1 MSLLAKR
8 AVILLLQTQTI
19 VLQGQQ
25 VIAKEKATETLV
37 ECLTKGGI
45 NSRQAKER
53 VRTTWGAV
61 LRGQEPERGVLAPF
75 VGVFYVFRACE
86 QLGIQLSAE
95 EVPGCTG
102 VIDIED
108 VPSTASAIVP
118 AERSNS
124 SLTIEQISDDEGDG
138 LPNASLVEARIPAI
152 DPLAQQRSDVRAE
165 MQRLEQLPAPVLARQ
180 LMQSKTNVSRKS
192 VRVNQLERKVRNLQK
207 QLATSK
213 SREMKM
219 QDALKLAVEEKNA
232 FELQKLGKQREGRA
246 GRWSLQSRF
255 SMGLRCCLSTIAAS
269 DFSMISMVDVSRQ
282 TVLRAECITG
292 ASIISLMQSF
302 CREGLSLALE
312 CGAEQADKFSLF
324 GVGYRSDA
332 TNTNIW
338 HRKKLHVCEATVMF
352 LNDPQRLLEGDFL
365 GAMSQRSCVFLGWLI
380 RLYS

>member
-75 VGVFYVFRACE
+75 VGVFYVLRACE

-124 SLTIEQISDDEGDG
+124 SLTIEQIFDDEGDG
-138 LPNASLVEARIPAI
+138 LPNATL
-152 DPLAQQRSDVRAE
+152 
-165 MQRLEQLPAPVLARQ
+165 
-180 LMQSKTNVSRKS
+180 
-192 VRVNQLERKVRNLQK
+192 
-207 QLATSK
+207 
-213 SREMKM
+213 
-219 QDALKLAVEEKNA
+219 
-232 FELQKLGKQREGRA
+232 
-246 GRWSLQSRF
+246 
-255 SMGLRCCLSTIAAS
+255 
-269 DFSMISMVDVSRQ
+269 
-282 TVLRAECITG
+282 
-292 ASIISLMQSF
+292 
-302 CREGLSLALE
+302 
-312 CGAEQADKFSLF
+312 
-324 GVGYRSDA
+324 
-332 TNTNIW
+332 
-338 HRKKLHVCEATVMF
+338 
-352 LNDPQRLLEGDFL
+352 
-365 GAMSQRSCVFLGWLI
+365 
-380 RLYS
+380 